1 MNGDDNIRGDL
12 KSLHLLES
20 DMLKRQWVTYV
31 FEAVEKL
38 HGKVEANTLQVQ
50 KEREEFFR
58 ALVELKDK
66 LNDKLTLASKEQTTE
81 LKLLD
86 EKLLKFIDEVT
97 EKFNTINISFNE
109 SISLCATKQISCI
122 DDIKNGIEEKIEDIV
137 TDQVTVKLNLT
148 EIKAQFGAYIA
159 MIVVGVNVVLGVLAT
174 SLVVVFKDAIRNW
187 LGY

>member
-1 MNGDDNIRGDL
+1 MNSDNDIRGDL

-38 HGKVEANTLQVQ
+38 HSKVEANTLQVQ

-66 LNDKLTLASKEQTTE
+66 LNDKLTLASKEQAVE

-86 EKLLKFIDEVT
+86 EKLIKFIDEVA
-97 EKFNTINISFNE
+97 EKFNTTSISFNE
-109 SISLCATKQISCI
+109 NISLCAAKQRGCI
-122 DDIKNGIEEKIEDIV
+122 DNIKDDIENKIEDIV

-159 MIVVGVNVVLGVLAT
+159 IIVIGINVVLGVLAT